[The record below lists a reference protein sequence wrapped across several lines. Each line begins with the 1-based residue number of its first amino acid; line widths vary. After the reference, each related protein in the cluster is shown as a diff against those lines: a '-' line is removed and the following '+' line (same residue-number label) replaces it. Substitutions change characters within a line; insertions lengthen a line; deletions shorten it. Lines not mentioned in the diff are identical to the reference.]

1 MTQGHISHI
10 VLHSVGC

>member
-10 VLHSVGC
+10 VLHSVSC